1 MKLLTDEVRSALPA
15 LRSTEPLG
23 MDAPIIVK
31 FFTPTSNWT
40 WYATEFDGE
49 DLFFGLVDGFEKE
62 IGYFSLAELES
73 VHGPYGVSIERDL
86 YFGAE
91 HTLREFL

>member
-1 MKLLTDEVRSALPA
+1 MKLLTAEIRQALPP
-15 LRSTEPLG
+15 LRSTEGLG

-49 DLFFGLVDGFEKE
+49 DLFFGLVVGFEKE
-62 IGYFSLAELES
+62 FGYFSLAELEL

-86 YFGAE
+86 YFGTH
-91 HTLREFL
+91 HTVKEFL